1 MADTGLILDF
11 LKTIACNNNVD
22 WMHANKDFYT
32 DAKAE
37 FELLCE
43 EILLRLSEFE
53 PGMSGLTAKQ
63 CTFRLARDTRFST
76 DKSPYKI
83 NFAAYF
89 VAGGKKRVGAGYY
102 LHLQPGDESM
112 VCCSLHCPPPE
123 ALKVVRDAIYA
134 DGQQLAGIVESDG
147 FKRRFTNFEGRELKR
162 LPRGYAPSPYDRFMK
177 MKDFDAWSAVG
188 DDEVRASSF
197 TDYVV
202 ESFRIGKPFN
212 DFFNAALEDTDFRS
226 VF

>member
-11 LKTIACNNNVD
+11 LKTLACNNNVD
-22 WMHANKDFYT
+22 WMHANKSFYT

-43 EILLRLSEFE
+43 EVLLRLSEFE

-63 CTFRLARDTRFST
+63 CMFRLARDTRFSI

-102 LHLQPGDESM
+102 LHLQPSDESM
-112 VCCSLHCPPPE
+112 VGCCLHCPPPE

-134 DGQQLAGIVESDG
+134 DGRQLAGIVESKD
-147 FKRRFTNFEGRELKR
+147 FKRRFINIEGRELKR
-162 LPRGYAPSPYDRFMK
+162 LPRGYASSPYDRFMK
-177 MKDFDAWSAVG
+177 MKDFDACKVLG
-188 DDEVRASSF
+188 DNEVHSSSF
-197 TDYVV
+197 TDYVA

-212 DFFNAALEDTDFRS
+212 DFFNAALEDTYFKS

>member
-1 MADTGLILDF
+1 
-11 LKTIACNNNVD
+11 
-22 WMHANKDFYT
+22 
-32 DAKAE
+32 
-37 FELLCE
+37 
-43 EILLRLSEFE
+43 
-53 PGMSGLTAKQ
+53 
-63 CTFRLARDTRFST
+63 
-76 DKSPYKI
+76 
-83 NFAAYF
+83 
-89 VAGGKKRVGAGYY
+89 
-102 LHLQPGDESM
+102 M
-112 VCCSLHCPPPE
+112 VCCSLHCPTPE

-134 DGQQLAGIVESDG
+134 DGQQLADIVESDE

-177 MKDFDAWSAVG
+177 MKDFDAWSVVG
-188 DDEVRASSF
+188 DNEVRASSF